1 MFGSGKAI
9 LAAAALVLLP
19 FCAAAQFEP
28 ATPLPQ
34 PLLSHSAVIMGGR
47 IYVSGGVSDRGSVT
61 GAGYINNVYYCA
73 TMNADGTLGAWQPA
87 SAMPELLG
95 LGLHASAVHNE
106 RVYILGGINY
116 SGQRNLVYYSG
127 ANPDGTLTGWLRGT
141 TLPQRLYAHSAA
153 VYNNRIYVTGGIAR
167 NVGPVSLVYSA
178 AINADGSM
186 GAWRAETAL
195 PSVLFGH
202 RTFAKAGK
210 LYALGGFTAAGL
222 YGDGGLPPAGVSRA
236 VYAASVNADGTL
248 GAWTAQPQLP
258 SSLAFYG
265 MVATDKSVYVLG
277 GFDGGVTNAV
287 YFSPIAADGALGAW
301 QALHALPQNLVS
313 LAAVSTQDYLYSI
326 GGGLSYIDDPVDS
339 IYFSKLRSEPKAFV
353 KMTPTSINKDANGK
367 WVTVVLGLPEAD
379 AAAVQAGTVRI
390 SAVNGEPV
398 TPIAPDPK
406 FVAKVQSGDTADFD
420 GLAGVTYLML
430 KFMRADVA
438 AIIPDGEF
446 SLKLTGQLADGRTF
460 SGESMNRALSSKKTF
475 TALLEK
481 RAGERKGP
489 GGLKVDIPAGAF
501 KGNPELLLTAAPEE
515 AEEVGEGEKDKRAKG
530 LKGRSLAAVS
540 EAFEFGPHGSVFGKP
555 VTISLPYRPE
565 LLPTGA
571 DENALQVA
579 YWNAAAGDWEILPSV
594 VSKADKT
601 VSAQTGHFSVYQVMA
616 GAAPAAVPAAPA
628 SAAALGEVYVFPNPA
643 KGGAVPVLH
652 VEAAAGEKLQVKVYS
667 ASGRLAYEGAVSGA
681 PAAGGAYELELRGS
695 FPSGVYYYQAEVQS
709 GGGKLK
715 RAGKFAVVR

>member
-1 MFGSGKAI
+1 MRAAGKAI
-9 LAAAALVLLP
+9 MAAAAIMLLP
-19 FCAAAQFEP
+19 FCALAQFEP
-28 ATPLPQ
+28 AASLPQ
-34 PLLSHSAVIMGGR
+34 PLLSHTAVILGGR
-47 IYVSGGVSDRGSVT
+47 IYVSGGVSDRGSIN
-61 GAGYINNVYYCA
+61 GSGFINNVYYCA
-73 TMNADGTLGAWQPA
+73 TMNPDGTLGAWQPA

-95 LGLHASAVHNE
+95 LGLHASAVHND
-106 RVYILGGINY
+106 RIYILGGNNY
-116 SGQRNLVYYSG
+116 SGHRNVVYYSA
-127 ANPDGTLTGWLRGT
+127 ANPDGTLTGWTRGT
-141 TLPQRLYAHSAA
+141 TMPQRVYAHSAA
-153 VYNNRIYVTGGIAR
+153 VYNGRIYVTGGIAR
-167 NVGPVSLVYSA
+167 NAGPVALVYSA
-178 AINADGSM
+178 PLSADGSM
-186 GAWRAETAL
+186 GAWRYETSL
-195 PSVLFGH
+195 PSSLFGH
-202 RTFAKAGK
+202 RSFAQGGK
-210 LYALGGFTAAGL
+210 IYVLGGFTAGGL
-222 YGDGGLPPAGVSRA
+222 YGDAGLPPTGVSRG
-236 VYAASVNADGTL
+236 VYAAAVNADGTL
-248 GAWTAQPQLP
+248 GPWTAQPQLP
-258 SSLAFYG
+258 ASLAFYG
-265 MVATDKSVYVLG
+265 MVATGKSVYVLG

-313 LAAVSTQDYLYSI
+313 LAAVSTQEYLYSI

-339 IYFSKLRSEPKAFV
+339 IYFSRLRSEPKAFV

-367 WVTVVLGLPEAD
+367 WVTVVLGLPEAE
-379 AAAVQAGTVRI
+379 ASAVKAETVRI

-398 TPIAPDPK
+398 TPIEPDPK

-438 AIIPDGEF
+438 AIIPEGEF
-446 SLKLTGQLADGRTF
+446 SLKLTGQLADGRNF

-481 RAGERKGP
+481 RAGERKGA

-515 AEEVGEGEKDKRAKG
+515 AEEVGEEEKGKRAKG
-530 LKGRSLAAVS
+530 LKNRSLAAVS
-540 EAFEFGPHGSVFGKP
+540 EAFEFGPHGSVFEKP

-565 LLPTGA
+565 LLPQGA

-594 VSKADKT
+594 VSRADKS
-601 VSAQTGHFSVYQVMA
+601 VSAQTGHFSTYQVMA
-616 GAAPAAVPAAPA
+616 GAAPAAAPAAPVPA
-628 SAAALGEVYVFPNPA
+628 SALGEVYVFPNPA

-652 VEAAAGEKLQVKVYS
+652 VDAASGENLQVKVFS

-681 PAAGGAYELELRGS
+681 PVSGGAYELELRGS